1 MKVIEESL
9 SLTGDQATL
18 LALLHRGQT
27 PPGLDPG
34 QHGQPE
40 VLCRGSRHGVIRLT
54 YLLSAIQT
62 IYQIKKNKEEW
73 YYVDYYN
80 NHIRSHLA
88 VIEFE

>member
-18 LALLHRGQT
+18 LARGLQLLHRGQT

-40 VLCRGSRHGVIRLT
+40 VLCRGSPTRRDDLT
-54 YLLSAIQT
+54 ITLYSQQ
-62 IYQIKKNKEEW
+62 YKQFIK
-73 YYVDYYN
+73 
-80 NHIRSHLA
+80 
-88 VIEFE
+88 